1 MHTIYT
7 LAVAVLFGWWRRWIC
22 THTIYK
28 AVITMFIVTD
38 NLHFKALRWWTGNK
52 NLFKAKVALVIW
64 MAKLIYV
71 PLSKYSMLS
80 VYLCFISNWFTVF
93 SWSEG
98 QCHFEF
104 VLHKALNEEWFISV
118 LLKEDVW
125 LTTLWI
131 CKIMWFIYNMPIW
144 SFILHWTTSN
154 ETSNQKVIMRT
165 MNSWQFEMY
174 IC

>member
-1 MHTIYT
+1 MQKKETLCQTWIDTYINMHTIYT

-71 PLSKYSMLS
+71 PLSKYKLH
-80 VYLCFISNWFTVF
+80 VECI
-93 SWSEG
+93 
-98 QCHFEF
+98 F
-104 VLHKALNEEWFISV
+104 VLHFQLIYCVFLVRRPVS
-118 LLKEDVW
+118 
-125 LTTLWI
+125 LWV
-131 CKIMWFIYNMPIW
+131 CFAQ
-144 SFILHWTTSN
+144 ST
-154 ETSNQKVIMRT
+154 
-165 MNSWQFEMY
+165 
-174 IC
+174 